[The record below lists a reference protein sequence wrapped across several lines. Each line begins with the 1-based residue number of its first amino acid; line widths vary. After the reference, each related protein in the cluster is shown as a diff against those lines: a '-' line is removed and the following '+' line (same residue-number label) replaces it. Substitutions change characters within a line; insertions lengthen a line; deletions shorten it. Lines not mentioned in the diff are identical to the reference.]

1 MLYRGPLLSLL
12 GDLPTA
18 KPGRSNSMTN
28 IEAAEN
34 ADSILIRSILPF
46 HFEEDLQIKKPNCNR
61 TALIS
66 IQSETRQTHFAT
78 SFERYLAA
86 VTSRVPHGGITFPVS
101 YLPISHTYRALAYN
115 DLAA

>member
-1 MLYRGPLLSLL
+1 
-12 GDLPTA
+12 
-18 KPGRSNSMTN
+18 MTN
-28 IEAAEN
+28 IKAAEN

-46 HFEEDLQIKKPNCNR
+46 HFEGDLQIKSP
-61 TALIS
+61 TAIEQYLS
-66 IQSETRQTHFAT
+66 ASKARRQTHFAT